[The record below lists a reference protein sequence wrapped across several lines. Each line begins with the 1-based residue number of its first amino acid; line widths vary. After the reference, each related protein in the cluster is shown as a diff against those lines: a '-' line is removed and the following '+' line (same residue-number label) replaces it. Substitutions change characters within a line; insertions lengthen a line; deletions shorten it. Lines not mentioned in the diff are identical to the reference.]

1 MTAFITTDISTTGLA
16 FRGYNVTNLG
26 RTPELLAV
34 AAYRDILT
42 EELRRFSEVCAE
54 FVKTPVDLL
63 RRVKT
68 CDEPLLEH
76 YAESVSLVVAT
87 EVAQLRILREVH
99 EVDTSRAQ
107 LSFGYSLGEL
117 MAVSF
122 GGIFAV
128 EEMLRVPLAMAADS
142 LELAHDTRMGVLF
155 SRGPAINEKDVTRL
169 CLQINSEG
177 HGTIGISAVLS
188 PNTYLLIGQH
198 KTVDRFREVMY
209 ELLPQRAHLKVN
221 DYRWPPLHTP
231 IVRQKNI
238 PDRAAVMMETLEGGV
253 APPMPPVLSLVTGEA
268 SYNDH
273 SAREIL
279 RKWVDHPQRLWDV
292 VNESLELGMKTL
304 LHIGPEPN
312 VIPATFTRLSENV
325 LQQTSGNS
333 IGKLGMRAF
342 SGLARR
348 PWLSAVLPSRA
359 ALLRAPYV
367 KQVIVEDWLIANA
380 PI

>member
-1 MTAFITTDISTTGLA
+1 
-16 FRGYNVTNLG
+16 
-26 RTPELLAV
+26 
-34 AAYRDILT
+34 
-42 EELRRFSEVCAE
+42 
-54 FVKTPVDLL
+54 
-63 RRVKT
+63 
-68 CDEPLLEH
+68 
-76 YAESVSLVVAT
+76 
-87 EVAQLRILREVH
+87 
-99 EVDTSRAQ
+99 
-107 LSFGYSLGEL
+107 
-117 MAVSF
+117 
-122 GGIFAV
+122 
-128 EEMLRVPLAMAADS
+128 
-142 LELAHDTRMGVLF
+142 
-155 SRGPAINEKDVTRL
+155 
-169 CLQINSEG
+169 
-177 HGTIGISAVLS
+177 
-188 PNTYLLIGQH
+188 
-198 KTVDRFREVMY
+198 
-209 ELLPQRAHLKVN
+209 
-221 DYRWPPLHTP
+221 
-231 IVRQKNI
+231 
-238 PDRAAVMMETLEGGV
+238 
-253 APPMPPVLSLVTGEA
+253 MPPVLSLVTGEA